1 MFLTVVIHLHLM
13 YIHSRDNLRCHF
25 PHTSTSMI
33 LMKLRQF
40 WLQLHVVTYVVGC
53 PRLRIWNT
61 SWMMVTQFF
70 ERHHHNDNDHHPM
83 MLQWTIMHIRS
94 ITSMTS
100 KWALSKSYFSTV
112 WSKEWFEPN
121 LILWFSY
128 NIYSIC
134 FVLYFVPKDK
144 RFTYMTC
151 YFCLQYYEYVY
162 QMYFNC
168 RNSFNIQL
176 HCSLV
181 GLCT

>member
-40 WLQLHVVTYVVGC
+40 WLQLHVVAYVVGC

-61 SWMMVTQFF
+61 SWMMVTIFF

-100 KWALSKSYFSTV
+100 N
-112 WSKEWFEPN
+112 EPYTTLFFYR
-121 LILWFSY
+121 LIEGIIWTEFDSMLFKQHIWYLFRLTLW
-128 NIYSIC
+128 
-134 FVLYFVPKDK
+134 
-144 RFTYMTC
+144 
-151 YFCLQYYEYVY
+151 
-162 QMYFNC
+162 
-168 RNSFNIQL
+168 
-176 HCSLV
+176 
-181 GLCT
+181 

>member
-13 YIHSRDNLRCHF
+13 YIHSLDNLRCHF

-40 WLQLHVVTYVVGC
+40 WLQLHVVAYVVGC

-61 SWMMVTQFF
+61 SWMMVTIFF

-100 KWALSKSYFSTV
+100 KWALHNVIFLPSDRRNNLNRI
-112 WSKEWFEPN
+112 WFYAFQTTYMVFVSFY
-121 LILWFSY
+121 LILNTF
-128 NIYSIC
+128 
-134 FVLYFVPKDK
+134 
-144 RFTYMTC
+144 
-151 YFCLQYYEYVY
+151 
-162 QMYFNC
+162 
-168 RNSFNIQL
+168 FNISAIL
-176 HCSLV
+176 MHTT
-181 GLCT
+181 LCF